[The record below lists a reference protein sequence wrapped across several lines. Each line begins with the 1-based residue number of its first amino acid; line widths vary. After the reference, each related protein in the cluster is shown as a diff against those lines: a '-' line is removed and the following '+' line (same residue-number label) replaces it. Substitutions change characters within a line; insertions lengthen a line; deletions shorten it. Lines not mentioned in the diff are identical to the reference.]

1 MNYTVIMSDGSTNLH
16 KVNTEF
22 DGTLHVA
29 KIPWSFVSAVENLS
43 FQITSA
49 DDNMVEIRLLGFLK
63 AVAGNGKF
71 SVNIFGV
78 QGYKRNN
85 VAFTVRVIE

>member
-1 MNYTVIMSDGSTNLH
+1 MNYMVTMSDGSANMH

-43 FQITSA
+43 FQIISP
-49 DDNMVEIRLLGFLK
+49 DGDMVEIRLLGFLK
-63 AVAGNGKF
+63 AVAGNGKY
-71 SVNIFGV
+71 SVHIFGV

>member
-1 MNYTVIMSDGSTNLH
+1 MNYTVTMADGGTNVHKVETGFDGNLH
-16 KVNTEF
+16 
-22 DGTLHVA
+22 LA

-43 FQITSA
+43 FQIISA
-49 DDNMVEIRLLGFLK
+49 AGDIVEIRLLGYLK

>member
-1 MNYTVIMSDGSTNLH
+1 MNYTVIMSDGSTNLP

-49 DDNMVEIRLLGFLK
+49 DDHMVEIRLLGFLK